1 MIQLRIISPPDL
13 TASVVGL
20 LRDEPGATNLTVHR
34 EAAIQPPGDLV
45 IVDVARE
52 RGNWVLERLV
62 SLRVDQRGSISMI
75 SLEASA
81 SRVAV
86 TAEAE
91 SAGHG
96 ADAIV
101 WHHLEE
107 GARNDAAPSVTY
119 FLLMILA
126 AVIATVGVLVD
137 SAVLIIG
144 AMIVGPEYGP
154 MNSVSVAIYR
164 RRRFGIA
171 AAVKLGLGLV
181 IAVGA
186 SAVATL
192 FFRAIGQVPD
202 AFETTDR
209 FFTSFVS
216 EPNVFSFVVA
226 LVAGIVGTIS
236 LAQGRQTALAGVLV
250 SVTTIP
256 AAAALGVDVTYG
268 EWSDAGGA
276 AAQLA
281 INIVSIVAGAVGTLI
296 AHDWAWRRGGS
307 PVGLSEDS

>member
-1 MIQLRIISPPDL
+1 MIQLRIISPSDL
-13 TASVVGL
+13 TTSVVAL

-34 EAAIQPPGDLV
+34 EAALQPAGDLV

-62 SLRVDQRGSISMI
+62 ALELDERGSISVI

-86 TAEAE
+86 IAEDRAV
-91 SAGHG
+91 GHG

-107 GARNDAAPSVTY
+107 TARSDAEPSVTY
-119 FLLMILA
+119 YVLMILA

-154 MNSVSVAIYR
+154 MNSFSVAVYR
-164 RRRFGIA
+164 RRRFWRA
-171 AAVKLGLGLV
+171 AALKLGVGLA
-181 IAVGA
+181 IAGGA

-192 FFRAIGQVPD
+192 FFRATGQVPEG
-202 AFETTDR
+202 FETTNR

-216 EPNVFSFVVA
+216 EPNIFSVVVA

-256 AAAALGVDVTYG
+256 AAAALGVDVVYG

-276 AAQLA
+276 AGQLG
-281 INIVSIVAGAVGTLI
+281 INIVSIVVAALATLVV
-296 AHDWAWRRGGS
+296 HDWAWRRGS
-307 PVGLSEDS
+307 AASAVTPEP